1 VIHPDTDL
9 QRGSDRGCD
18 LLLSHGYCLAEDS
31 HEREIMMPYPPL
43 GLLYL
48 SSHLKARG
56 VSVEVYDTTFGSVD
70 GFAARLASCRPA
82 VVGLSCNL
90 MTKAT
95 ILTMISLAKRAGAWV
110 VIGGP
115 EPAPNAED
123 YLRHGTDVVV
133 VGEGEATLEELLRH
147 LPVHGMD
154 GLDDVVGI
162 AFLDARGE
170 LRTTP
175 SRPQLRPLSDQPWP
189 DRNGIDMD
197 RYLEAWRT
205 HHGVGSIS
213 LITSRGCPFTCTWCS
228 HGVFGQTHR
237 RREVVEVADEVEFI
251 LERYRPERLW
261 YADDVF
267 TLNRP
272 WTIAYAAELRRRGIR
287 VPFECISRADRINE
301 EVADALAEMG
311 CFRLW
316 IGSESGSQRVLDAM
330 ERLAEVDDI
339 RAKTAMLQQ
348 RGIQVGMFMMLGYDG
363 EEECDLEASVE
374 HLKKSSPD
382 IFLTTV
388 AYPIRGTAYY
398 ERVRDRIRS
407 DQPWAG
413 RTDRDLRIEG
423 RRSRRYYDHATT
435 WMVNEVNL
443 DRVWRRGS
451 RNWLR
456 LGRLYL
462 AARRGRI
469 GMWLYR
475 REFETDG
482 MASPSGR
489 GWGDSEL
496 QSRERAG

>member
-1 VIHPDTDL
+1 VIRTDIEPS
-9 QRGSDRGCD
+9 RGLDRGCD
-18 LLLSHGYCLAEDS
+18 LLLSHGYCLAEDE

-56 VSVEVYDTTFGSVD
+56 AKVEVYDTTFGSVD
-70 GFAARLASCRPA
+70 GFASRLASCRPA

-90 MTKAT
+90 MTKST
-95 ILTMISLAKRAGAWV
+95 ILTMIDMAKRAGAWV
-110 VIGGP
+110 VVGGP
-115 EPAPNAED
+115 EPSPNAGD
-123 YLRHGTDVVV
+123 YLESGADIVVI
-133 VGEGEATLEELLRH
+133 GEGEVTLEELLRH
-147 LPVHGMD
+147 LPADGME
-154 GLDDVVGI
+154 GLEKVAGI
-162 AFLDARGE
+162 AFLDDAGE

-175 SRPQLRPLSDQPWP
+175 PRAQLRPLSDQPWP
-189 DRNGIDMD
+189 DREGIDMD
-197 RYLEAWRT
+197 RYLETWRA
-205 HHGVGSIS
+205 HHGAASVS

-237 RREVVEVADEVEFI
+237 RREVSEVADEVEFI
-251 LERYRPERLW
+251 LEQFEPERLW

-272 WTIAYAAELRRRGIR
+272 WTLDLAAELSRRRIK

-330 ERLAEVDDI
+330 KRLATVADI
-339 RAKTAMLQQ
+339 RAKTAMLQA

-363 EEECDLEASVE
+363 EEISDLEASVE
-374 HLKKSSPD
+374 HLKRSSPD

-388 AYPIRGTAYY
+388 AYPIRGTAYH
-398 ERVRDRIRS
+398 EQVRDRIRS
-407 DQPWAG
+407 ERPWSD

-423 RRSRRYYDHATT
+423 RHSRRYYDHVTR

-443 DRVWRRGS
+443 DRARRQGS
-451 RNWLR
+451 HNWLR

-462 AARRGRI
+462 AARRGRV
-469 GMWLYR
+469 GMWLHR
-475 REFETDG
+475 HESETDG
-482 MASPSGR
+482 MAPPSGR
-489 GWGDSEL
+489 GWAET
-496 QSRERAG
+496 ERLTRQDAG